1 MFPSKSDD
9 RKHLA
14 ARFDPKPEPKW
25 LSYTSVDQVVEEMV
39 EAMRSLYQ
47 SGSLVFQLTSQC
59 SVYKLETIP
68 AGSLRYLQN
77 LKEGR
82 INYADRVRFA
92 GLMRIELMRA
102 LARKIDTT
110 KLDLVIFNVEIKQD
124 GTLRVSIDMRI
135 RNWSLTDPRVHR
147 ANHVPAVP

>member
-9 RKHLA
+9 RKHLV

-25 LSYTSVDQVVEEMV
+25 LSYTSVDQVVDEMV

-47 SGSLVFQLTSQC
+47 SGSLVFQLAGQC
-59 SVYKLETIP
+59 SVYKLETLP

-82 INYADRVRFA
+82 INYADRLRFA

-102 LARKIDTT
+102 LSRKIDAQ

-124 GTLRVSIDMRI
+124 GTLRVSIDMRV
-135 RNWSLTDPRVHR
+135 RNWSLTDPRLQR
-147 ANHVPAVP
+147 ANPVPAVP